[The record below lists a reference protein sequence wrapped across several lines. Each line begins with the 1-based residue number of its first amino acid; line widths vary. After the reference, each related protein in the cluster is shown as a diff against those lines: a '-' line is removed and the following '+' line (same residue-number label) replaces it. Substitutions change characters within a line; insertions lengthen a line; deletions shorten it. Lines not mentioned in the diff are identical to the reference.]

1 MNNKSRKA
9 KGRYLQN
16 LVKDRILKMFPR
28 LTNKDIRCAK
38 VSENGADIKLMS
50 LMARK
55 LMPYNIETKNREEYK
70 TIYKQYQQSIK
81 HGSLEPLLIIK
92 SNRSR
97 PLAIIDMEHFFK
109 LLEE

>member
-55 LMPYNIETKNREEYK
+55 LMPYNIETVLTQIYLISKLKISNLPVLAVLRGSKFTSKNFYLGNEK
-70 TIYKQYQQSIK
+70 VAV
-81 HGSLEPLLIIK
+81 L
-92 SNRSR
+92 
-97 PLAIIDMEHFFK
+97 
-109 LLEE
+109 